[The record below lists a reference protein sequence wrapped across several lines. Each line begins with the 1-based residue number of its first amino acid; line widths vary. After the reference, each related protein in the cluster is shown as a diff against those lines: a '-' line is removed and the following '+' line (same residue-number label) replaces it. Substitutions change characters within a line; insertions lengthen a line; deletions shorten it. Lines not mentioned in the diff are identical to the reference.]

1 VGGIEAAEAHGLRA
15 VGIIAVDLFGLPA
28 DYARIETAAR
38 EHGLFVL
45 ADAAQSL
52 GAACER
58 RRVGSFGTVTAT
70 SFFPAKPLGCYGD
83 GGAIFTSDPDL
94 AASIESIRLHG
105 KAMGGDKYAIERI
118 GVNGRLDT
126 LQAAILIEKLA
137 IFEEEIEL
145 RNRIAARYA
154 KGLGDAVITPQVPHG
169 SRSVW
174 AQYTVRA
181 PAARREKLALD
192 LKTEG
197 IPTAVYYP
205 RPLHQQAAY
214 RGCPVSAAGVLASER
229 LSLEVLSLPMHPYL
243 EPAQQDRIIGA
254 IVKSMRSS
262 PG

>member
-1 VGGIEAAEAHGLRA
+1 MALGVGGGDAVLCPAFTFTATPEAVAILGATPIFVDVNPETFNLAPGGIAGGIEAAEAHGLRA
-15 VGIIAVDLFGLPA
+15 AGVIAVDLFGLPA

-58 RRVGSFGTVTAT
+58 RRVGLFGTVTAT

-94 AASIESIRLHG
+94 AASMESIRLHG

-145 RNRIAARYA
+145 RNRIAARY
-154 KGLGDAVITPQVPHG
+154 G
-169 SRSVW
+169 
-174 AQYTVRA
+174 
-181 PAARREKLALD
+181 AA
-192 LKTEG
+192 
-197 IPTAVYYP
+197 
-205 RPLHQQAAY
+205 
-214 RGCPVSAAGVLASER
+214 SAM
-229 LSLEVLSLPMHPYL
+229 P
-243 EPAQQDRIIGA
+243 
-254 IVKSMRSS
+254 
-262 PG
+262 